1 MVFIVETGNGD
12 IIERMWRLVVSAR
25 RNSDEP
31 EIWRLTDE
39 ILESVRAFYR
49 LGREREY
56 FDDAAIHRFL
66 DIPVDPTTT
75 APHLLCR
82 PNVVYHLH

>member
-1 MVFIVETGNGD
+1 MVFVVETGNGD
-12 IIERMWRLVVSAR
+12 IIERMWRLLVSAR
-25 RNSDEP
+25 RNADTP

-39 ILESVRAFYR
+39 ILDSIRVFYG
-49 LGREREY
+49 LGRETPLELS
-56 FDDAAIHRFL
+56 AISRFL

-82 PNVVYHLH
+82 PNIVYHL